1 MPEFDLKKEGE
12 YRVWIHAVS
21 LGETKAVKALVELIQ
36 KELPLS
42 TIVFSTTTE
51 TGQKE
56 AKTNLKAIK
65 KTFFL
70 PLDFS
75 FLMKKIV
82 QLIQPDLFILVETD
96 FWFNLLQEL
105 KRNHAKIAVVNGKIS
120 TTSYKRFTK
129 FKKFSKALFNSVDQ
143 FCLQSDTDK
152 LRFLDLGVSNEKI
165 VVTGNMKFDIESV
178 IKNREDLKF
187 PRMRKLV
194 TIASTH
200 ENEEAMILK
209 ELEKLDHDKELTFL
223 IAPRHPERFNKI
235 SELLKKQNISFKTIS
250 EEGNGLEK
258 VVLVNQMGIMDECYA
273 HSKAVIMGGS
283 FVDYVGGHNI
293 YEAAR
298 HGIPVLYGPHMHK
311 QESIV
316 NSLKKHQIGKQ
327 IPLNKL
333 SETLE
338 NLLKA
343 PPSQHSIEVLKSEV
357 EGATKRSWNLLKQ
370 ML

>member
-1 MPEFDLKKEGE
+1 MPEISSKNKGE
-12 YRVWIHAVS
+12 YRIWIHAVS

-36 KELPLS
+36 KELS
-42 TIVFSTTTE
+42 KVVIFFSTTTE

-56 AKTNLKAIK
+56 AKTNLKGIK

-82 QLIQPDLFILVETD
+82 KLIQPDLFILVETD
-96 FWFNLLQEL
+96 FWFNLLHEL
-105 KRNHAKIAVVNGKIS
+105 KKNQTQVAVVNGKIS
-120 TTSYKRFTK
+120 TTSYKRFRK

-143 FCLQSDTDK
+143 FCLQSDIDK
-152 LRFLDLGVSNEKI
+152 SRFLDLCVSSEKI
-165 VVTGNMKFDIESV
+165 SVTGNMKFDIESV
-178 IKNREDLKF
+178 IKNRKDLIF
-187 PRMRKLV
+187 PKDKKMI

-209 ELEKLDHDKELTFL
+209 ELEKLNEDLTFL
-223 IAPRHPERFNKI
+223 LAPRHPERFQKI
-235 SELLKKQNISFKTIS
+235 ADYLKKHNISYKTIS
-250 EEGNGLEK
+250 EKGSGLEK
-258 VVLVNQMGIMDECYA
+258 VILINQMGIMDDCYA
-273 HSKAVIMGGS
+273 NSKAVIMGGS

-316 NSLKKHQIGKQ
+316 NSLKKYQIGKQ
-327 IPLNKL
+327 IPLNML

-338 NLLKA
+338 NLLKSPPIQA
-343 PPSQHSIEVLKSEV
+343 PIETLKSEV